1 MATILLQ
8 AAGSFLGGMLGPVGS
23 TIGSAAGAMA
33 GYMIDRSLIESTRRI
48 EGPRLTTARA
58 FSAEEGAPL
67 ARVYGTVRV
76 SGNVIWATRFEESR
90 STSRQGG
97 KGRGPKVTTYSYFC
111 NAAFALCEGEIA
123 GVRRIWADGREVDLE
138 EVTVR
143 IYRGTEAQAVDPLIA
158 AKQGSGNAPAYR
170 GVAYAVFERLPL
182 DAYGNRI
189 PQFQFEVMR
198 PVGDL
203 HRQVRAVALLP
214 GSTEFGLLP
223 RPVTR
228 VPRPGETVHVNRHV
242 LHGPSD
248 LVASLDELQTLCP
261 NLEEVA
267 VIVTWFG
274 DDLRAGSCKI
284 QPAVAHGAT
293 GGYSETWRV
302 SGVQRGS
309 AKISS
314 VVDGVASF
322 GGSPSDRS
330 VTECISEIRRRGLRV
345 ALYPFVMMDIPPE
358 NGLPD
363 PYGGTEQPAFPW
375 RGRITCHPAPGFPES
390 ADKSSAAR
398 TQVAAFCGSALPGHF
413 SASGGMVNYSGPSG
427 DWGYRRLILHYARLA
442 AASGGVDTFLL
453 GSELRGLTT
462 LRDGENAF
470 PFVEALVQLASEVRT
485 ILGSEAAITYGADW
499 SEYFGYHPADGSGDV
514 FFHLDQL
521 WAHPAITAVG
531 IDNYIPLSDWRDADY
546 GGGNA
551 DGFLGPYDRAGLRSQ
566 IEAGEGYDWYYG
578 GEFDRISRERTNITD
593 GAHGKPWVFRFKDI
607 RSWWENEH
615 FDRIGGVEVETP
627 TLWQPCSKPIWFTE
641 LGCPAVDKGANQPN
655 VFPDPKSYEN
665 SVPHFSNGGRSDVA
679 QARYIQA
686 HLDHWGPGS
695 RFFVEG
701 SNPISAV
708 YDGRMVD
715 RSRIYLWAWD
725 ARPFPAFPL
734 RTDEWRDGDNW
745 QCGHWLNGRLSGV
758 LISDLVSAIL
768 ADHGLHGINTDGLG
782 GSATGYMIDA
792 PTTARAAL
800 EPLARVSGIAAFDEN
815 GILTFRDDFSNASAV
830 RKIDDLVVED
840 GGPILERT
848 RHPDDE
854 LPHSAELAFIDP
866 LHDYQ
871 AALTRSAPLGLGGGT
886 EHALVYPGTM
896 EAGAASAYVSDWV
909 LQKRI
914 SREGIG
920 FSVPASD
927 VDMSVGQLVQLPKT
941 LGSNTYLITQ
951 VETGLVRRVLARR
964 VVRTAPT
971 PWRGGRP
978 VAPSVPSIAGAPHVL
993 LLDLP
998 ILSGNAAPEE
1008 HFRIA
1013 SFASPWRGQAIYNS
1027 PEETGFVHVGSVA
1040 VPATIG
1046 EIVSAV
1052 TGGPRGRLDFAG
1064 SITVS
1069 LYHGELSSISMS
1081 RLLNGGNTAAIRG
1094 DSGTW
1099 EIIQF
1104 RLAEEIEPSVWRL
1117 TQLLRG
1123 QAGTEDAM
1131 EAGAEAGAPFVVLD
1145 EAVVRA
1151 GLLPEQAGM
1160 PITWRVG
1167 PAGQYFGADSF
1178 VRLTETGGVRSRLPL
1193 SPVHVR
1199 MSRTADGGAAFS
1211 WIRRGRIEADSW
1223 LAEDIPLGE
1232 ESERYRVEV
1241 SLPDGSGI
1249 RTVNVDE
1256 PRWVYAADDIAADFG
1271 ILPAEF
1277 EISIRQISASIGVGL
1292 PLRKAFVLNA

>member
-33 GYMIDRSLIESTRRI
+33 GYMIDRSLIVSTRRI

-97 KGRGPKVTTYSYFC
+97 KGRGPKVTTYTYFC

-302 SGVQRGS
+302 SAVQRGS

-330 VTECISEIRRRGLRV
+330 VTECIGEIRRRGLRV

-358 NGLPD
+358 NGQPD

-413 SASGGMVNYSGPSG
+413 SASGGMVNHSGPSG

-686 HLDHWGPGS
+686 HLDH
-695 RFFVEG
+695 
-701 SNPISAV
+701 
-708 YDGRMVD
+708 
-715 RSRIYLWAWD
+715 
-725 ARPFPAFPL
+725 
-734 RTDEWRDGDNW
+734 
-745 QCGHWLNGRLSGV
+745 
-758 LISDLVSAIL
+758 
-768 ADHGLHGINTDGLG
+768 
-782 GSATGYMIDA
+782 
-792 PTTARAAL
+792 
-800 EPLARVSGIAAFDEN
+800 
-815 GILTFRDDFSNASAV
+815 
-830 RKIDDLVVED
+830 
-840 GGPILERT
+840 
-848 RHPDDE
+848 
-854 LPHSAELAFIDP
+854 
-866 LHDYQ
+866 
-871 AALTRSAPLGLGGGT
+871 
-886 EHALVYPGTM
+886 
-896 EAGAASAYVSDWV
+896 
-909 LQKRI
+909 
-914 SREGIG
+914 
-920 FSVPASD
+920 
-927 VDMSVGQLVQLPKT
+927 
-941 LGSNTYLITQ
+941 
-951 VETGLVRRVLARR
+951 
-964 VVRTAPT
+964 
-971 PWRGGRP
+971 
-978 VAPSVPSIAGAPHVL
+978 
-993 LLDLP
+993 
-998 ILSGNAAPEE
+998 
-1008 HFRIA
+1008 
-1013 SFASPWRGQAIYNS
+1013 
-1027 PEETGFVHVGSVA
+1027 
-1040 VPATIG
+1040 
-1046 EIVSAV
+1046 
-1052 TGGPRGRLDFAG
+1052 
-1064 SITVS
+1064 
-1069 LYHGELSSISMS
+1069 
-1081 RLLNGGNTAAIRG
+1081 
-1094 DSGTW
+1094 
-1099 EIIQF
+1099 
-1104 RLAEEIEPSVWRL
+1104 
-1117 TQLLRG
+1117 
-1123 QAGTEDAM
+1123 
-1131 EAGAEAGAPFVVLD
+1131 
-1145 EAVVRA
+1145 
-1151 GLLPEQAGM
+1151 
-1160 PITWRVG
+1160 
-1167 PAGQYFGADSF
+1167 
-1178 VRLTETGGVRSRLPL
+1178 
-1193 SPVHVR
+1193 
-1199 MSRTADGGAAFS
+1199 
-1211 WIRRGRIEADSW
+1211 
-1223 LAEDIPLGE
+1223 
-1232 ESERYRVEV
+1232 
-1241 SLPDGSGI
+1241 
-1249 RTVNVDE
+1249 
-1256 PRWVYAADDIAADFG
+1256 
-1271 ILPAEF
+1271 
-1277 EISIRQISASIGVGL
+1277 
-1292 PLRKAFVLNA
+1292 